1 MNRSAYLA
9 IAGHAGPPPERLRPL
24 LDRLHQDNRARLVDV
39 PGLLVFGDPIASH
52 LILPNAGGLIW
63 GHLFDGLTNSR
74 VLSSRNPGLDAD
86 GTTFVSRLWG
96 GYLAIRCREAGVEI
110 LRDPSGTVSCY
121 HAALDGVHILTSRP
135 ALLFEA
141 GLLTR
146 SIDWTILAQTLVYR
160 DLRPARTALRG
171 ISEVLPGTC
180 LTIRGG
186 TAQSSC
192 LWSPWDFARPDQQI
206 TDMAIARE
214 RLGDTID
221 ATLAA
226 WSGCFSRPLLEIS
239 GGLDSSIVATGF
251 GGHPGARCLTFG
263 PAPGDSDERPWAREI
278 AKHLGLPLTELR
290 ADEARI
296 DIKRSDASDLPRPC
310 ARVLSQALDRP
321 IQAHAQTHRTD
332 AFLGGG
338 GGDSMFCLLHS
349 ALPVV
354 DRYRHEGL
362 SAGLFHT
369 AADIAQ
375 ITRTDVWSVLRAAV
389 PRAFRRASPMPR
401 PSTNP
406 FVSEDARNGL
416 PWPEGNPWLAAP
428 SGIAPGKRRHV
439 WSILAIYNH
448 LEGYGREAIAP
459 CLAPL
464 MSQPI
469 FETCMAIPSWLWCHG
484 GNNRAVARGAFR
496 QTLPSAIIDRRT
508 KVSFNG
514 IVQRVLDTHKGSVRE
529 TILDGALAREGIID
543 RDAVDRFLGL
553 PLASGTVLPE
563 VMALVDLEAWISS
576 QRAGSGPSRQTGS

>member
-9 IAGHAGPPPERLRPL
+9 VAGHQGPPPERLRPL
-24 LDRLHQDNRARLVDV
+24 LDRLHRDNRARLVDV

-63 GHLFDGLTNSR
+63 GHLFEGLANSR
-74 VLSSRNPGLDAD
+74 VLSSRHPAIEAD
-86 GTTFVSRLWG
+86 STTFLSRLWG
-96 GYLAIRCREAGVEI
+96 GYLAIRCREGAVEI

-121 HAALDGVHILTSRP
+121 HAALEGVHILTSQP
-135 ALLFEA
+135 TLLFET
-141 GLLTR
+141 GLLAR

-171 ISEVLPGTC
+171 ISEVLPGTR
-180 LTIRGG
+180 LIIRRGV
-186 TAQSSC
+186 AQSSC
-192 LWSPWDFARPDQQI
+192 IWSPWDFARADQQI
-206 TDMAIARE
+206 AGMAIARE
-214 RLGDTID
+214 RLRDTIN
-221 ATLAA
+221 ATLGA
-226 WSGCFSRPLLEIS
+226 WSGCFSHPLLEIS
-239 GGLDSSIVATGF
+239 GGLDSSIVASGF
-251 GGHPGARCLTFG
+251 AGASSAHCLTFG
-263 PAPGDSDERPWAREI
+263 PGPDDSDERPWAREI

-290 ADEARI
+290 ADETRV
-296 DIKRSDASDLPRPC
+296 DITRSDASDIPRPC

-321 IQAHAQTHRTD
+321 IQTHAQTQRTD

-362 SAGLFHT
+362 SAGLFET

-375 ITRTDVWSVLRAAV
+375 ITHTDIWSVLRAAI
-389 PRAFRRASPMPR
+389 PRALRRPSQMPR

-428 SGIAPGKRRHV
+428 DGIAPGKRRHV

-459 CLAPL
+459 CLVPL

-469 FETCMAIPSWLWCHG
+469 FEICMAIPSWLWCQG
-484 GNNRAVARGAFR
+484 GNNRAVTREAFR
-496 QTLPSAIIDRRT
+496 QALPATIIDRRT

-514 IVQRVLDTHKGSVRE
+514 IVQRVLDAHKDTIRE
-529 TILDGALAREGIID
+529 MVLNGALAREGIIN
-543 RDAVDRFLGL
+543 RDAIGNFLDH
-553 PLASGTVLPE
+553 PLASARALPE
-563 VMALVDLEAWISS
+563 IMAVVDTEAWLSS
-576 QRAGSGPSRQTGS
+576 QTAGSGPNR